1 MNTQP
6 YKCPKCDGSH
16 FKRWELPHPLILHWI
31 LNPGFAFNE
40 IVLGQRIPK
49 TQLICQDCEEPLLDR
64 GYVPCP
70 SCGAMHLSRLASG
83 KRGFRNWRGVS
94 CPSCGKPIPCIWN
107 VFSLLILL
115 LTFPLWSLPY
125 YLYFQKQ
132 PLQPLFFSEKNKR
145 SMPKPLTNR
154 TWMFMGAAWGVS
166 MWVFMYN
173 IFPIFTGSGDASGWN
188 SALIGL
194 PICALGGFA
203 FGFFMWF
210 FLGRTPDRKK
220 QGEQVIALDADK
232 LHR

>member
-1 MNTQP
+1 MNIQT

-31 LNPGFAFNE
+31 LNPAIAFNE
-40 IVLGQRIPK
+40 IVLGTRVPK
-49 TQLICQDCEEPLLDR
+49 TLLICQDCEEFLLDR

-70 SCGAMHLSRLASG
+70 SCGAMHPGRFASG
-83 KRGFRNWRGVS
+83 MRGFRNWRGFS

-132 PLQPLFFSEKNKR
+132 PLKPLFFSEENKR
-145 SMPKPLTNR
+145 LTPPQPLTKR
-154 TWMFMGAAWGVS
+154 TWVFTGAAWGGI
-166 MWVFMYN
+166 MW
-173 IFPIFTGSGDASGWN
+173 IFVYILPLLTGSGNVPGWV
-188 SALIGL
+188 SVFIGL
-194 PICALGGFA
+194 PISALGGFA

-210 FLGRTPDRKK
+210 FLGRTPSRKK
-220 QGEQVIALDADK
+220 QGEQVVATGK
-232 LHR
+232 